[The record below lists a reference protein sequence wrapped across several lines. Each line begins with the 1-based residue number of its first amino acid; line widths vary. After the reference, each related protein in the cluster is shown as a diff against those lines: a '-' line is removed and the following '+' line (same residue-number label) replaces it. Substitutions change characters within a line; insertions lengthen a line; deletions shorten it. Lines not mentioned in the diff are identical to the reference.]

1 MTSSSFNRTLSK
13 IMADLEDE
21 NKLWE
26 TGSIG
31 TSIPKALQR
40 AVFFYIGKRFNIR
53 EGDEHRGLGP
63 SQFRRSSDPDC
74 YTYVEHGS
82 KNRAGGVA
90 KLHIENKVVP

>member
-1 MTSSSFNRTLSK
+1 MFSK
-13 IMADLEDE
+13 EDE

-31 TSIPKALQR
+31 TSTPKLLQR

-53 EGDEHRGLGP
+53 AGDEHRGLGP

-74 YTYVEHGS
+74 YSTWSMGQRTEQVEWPNYV
-82 KNRAGGVA
+82 
-90 KLHIENKVVP
+90 